1 MAAPARSGWQ
11 GNKVGSHD
19 GVRLGRLSR
28 RDTPCIVFC
37 RFLFSSADRLL
48 GFIFYHDLCFLSCV
62 LSAAG
67 RGMYYRRSDDD
78 ECLLRIACSK
88 PSLSPGYASFYFGD
102 VLCWCVVVGGGGG
115 CCFFFARVLRRVLS
129 EHQGGT
135 ADGYSSK
142 APAFSWL
149 EQVMIDGICDGF
161 L

>member
-67 RGMYYRRSDDD
+67 RGMYYRRRDD

-88 PSLSPGYASFYFGD
+88 PSLSPRYASFYFGD
-102 VLCWCVVVGGGGG
+102 VLCWCVVVVGGGG
-115 CCFFFARVLRRVLS
+115 CFFFSLVSCVVCFPNIRVAQQTVTAARLPPSAGLS
-129 EHQGGT
+129 R
-135 ADGYSSK
+135 
-142 APAFSWL
+142 
-149 EQVMIDGICDGF
+149 
-161 L
+161 